1 MMKRRT
7 FVKSSLLGIGALASP
22 TLPAIAKTP
31 SLLDPNLL
39 KKAKT
44 ALDTH
49 HLSIKHT
56 DLIGIA
62 DYALHSAKPRFH
74 LVDLMN
80 GRTTS
85 FLVAHGKGSDKRH
98 TGWLQQF
105 SNIPGSEASSG
116 GSYVTA
122 QAYVGKHGRSRRL
135 KGLEPSN
142 DLAYQRAIVI
152 HGAWYV
158 DNKMVKKHGKVG
170 RSQGCFAFSET
181 DLSQILQRLD
191 TGRLLFADKG

>member
-7 FVKSSLLGIGALASP
+7 FVKSGLLGIGALASP

-31 SLLDPNLL
+31 SLLNPNLL
-39 KKAKT
+39 DKAKA
-44 ALDTH
+44 ALETH
-49 HLSIKHT
+49 RLSIKHK
-56 DLIGIA
+56 DVIGIA
-62 DYALHSAKPRFH
+62 DYAAHSAKPRFH

-85 FLVAHGKGSDKRH
+85 FLVSHGKGSDKKH
-98 TGWLQQF
+98 TGWLQEF

-116 GSYVTA
+116 GSYLTA

-135 KGLEPSN
+135 TGLDASN
-142 DLAYQRAIVI
+142 DLAFQRAIVI

-158 DNKMVKKHGKVG
+158 DNKMVKQHGKVG

-181 DLSQILQRLD
+181 DRDQILERLGS
-191 TGRLLFADKG
+191 GRLLFADKG